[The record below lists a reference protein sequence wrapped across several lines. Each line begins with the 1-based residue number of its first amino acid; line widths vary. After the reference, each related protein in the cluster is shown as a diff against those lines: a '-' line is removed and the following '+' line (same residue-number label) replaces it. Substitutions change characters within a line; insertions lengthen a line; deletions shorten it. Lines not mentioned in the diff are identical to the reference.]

1 MHRESVLVRIITVLG
16 PTVAA
21 GHNED
26 CIGACCRVWLEHR
39 FHHPVTKYLE
49 LGKSRITL
57 FFRDLCTIIPASLLV
72 SARVESSP
80 ANHLN
85 LM

>member
-21 GHNED
+21 GHDED
-26 CIGACCRVWLEHR
+26 CIRPCYRVWLEHR
-39 FHHPVTKYLE
+39 FHHPVTEYLK

-57 FFRDLCTIIPASLLV
+57 FFRDLCAFIPVSMLV
-72 SARVESSP
+72 SARVENSL
-80 ANHLN
+80 ADHLN